1 MAANIEQAN
10 ALIKEYSEL
19 VKQQQGE
26 IIGLRIEVDNLR
38 KTIEQLSFD
47 LRCEMNK
54 EYDV

>member
-26 IIGLRIEVDNLR
+26 IILLRIEVDKLR

-47 LRCEMNK
+47 LKCELNK